1 MATIDILMPADQ
13 AEGTEATVG
22 TWLKQVGDP
31 VALHEPLVE
40 ITTDKVNMEVPAP
53 AAGVLAEVCCAAG
66 TRIEP
71 GAVLGR
77 VSTEAAAGMA
87 AGGSPEGGAAAAA
100 AAVQRSTPAVMPS
113 TTPPAAALGLT
124 PAVRQLLKQHQLD
137 AAQVPATGPGG
148 RLTREDVLAY
158 VEQRHLTDD
167 SSVPGPAARQARPSR
182 RVPHTPMRRSIATNM
197 ARSLAAAPH
206 VTSVF
211 EADMTAVLA
220 DREARKAATGAAPTV
235 TAYLVR
241 AVVAALGRVPEV
253 NSRWHEDA
261 VEIFEDINIGVGV
274 ATPDGGL
281 IAPVI
286 HGAQQMSL
294 EAIHARLDDVTARAR
309 AGTLSQADV
318 TGGTFTIS
326 NHGVSGSLLAAPII
340 IPQPQAAVLGVGALQ
355 RRPVVRVIDGAE
367 SIVIRPMV
375 YITLTLDHRVL
386 DAQQSNAF
394 MVACVAALEA
404 PPA

>member
-22 TWLKQVGDP
+22 TWLKQVGET

-53 AAGVLAEVCCAAG
+53 AAGVLTEVCCAAG

-77 VSTEAAAGMA
+77 LSTDLAAGMHAGQTA
-87 AGGSPEGGAAAAA
+87 ADSGGASAAAA
-100 AAVQRSTPAVMPS
+100 RSTPAVMPS

-148 RLTREDVLAY
+148 RLTREDVLAF
-158 VEQRHLTDD
+158 VGQRHVTEE
-167 SSVPGPAARQARPSR
+167 SSVPATAGRQARPSR

-211 EADMTAVLA
+211 EADLTAVLA
-220 DREARKAATGAAPTV
+220 DREARKAATGTAPTV
-235 TAYLVR
+235 TAYVVK
-241 AVVAALGRVPEV
+241 AVVTALGRVPEV

-261 VEIFEDINIGVGV
+261 VEIFDDVNIGVGV

-286 HGAQQMSL
+286 HGAQHLSL
-294 EAIHARLDDVTARAR
+294 EAIHARLDEVTGRAR

-318 TGGTFTIS
+318 SGGTFTIS

-355 RRPVVRVIDGAE
+355 RRPVVRIIDGAE
-367 SIVIRPMV
+367 AIVIRPMV
-375 YITLTLDHRVL
+375 YVTLTLDHRVL

-404 PPA
+404 PQA

>member
-1 MATIDILMPADQ
+1 
-13 AEGTEATVG
+13 
-22 TWLKQVGDP
+22 
-31 VALHEPLVE
+31 
-40 ITTDKVNMEVPAP
+40 MEVPAP

-77 VSTEAAAGMA
+77 VSTDAAAGVA
-87 AGGSPEGGAAAAA
+87 AGGAPVGRAAAAA
-100 AAVQRSTPAVMPS
+100 AAQRSTPAVMPS

-211 EADMTAVLA
+211 EADMTAVLT

-235 TAYLVR
+235 TAYVVR

-286 HGAQQMSL
+286 HGAQHLSL
-294 EAIHARLDDVTARAR
+294 EAVHARLDDVTARAR

-355 RRPVVRVIDGAE
+355 RRPVVRVIDGVE

-375 YITLTLDHRVL
+375 YVTLTLDHRVL

>member
-40 ITTDKVNMEVPAP
+40 ITTDKVNMEVPSP
-53 AAGVLAEVCCAAG
+53 AAGVLVEVCCVAG

-77 VSTEAAAGMA
+77 LSTDH
-87 AGGSPEGGAAAAA
+87 A
-100 AAVQRSTPAVMPS
+100 AAVRIDQATTAAPRPVPAVMPS
-113 TTPPAAALGLT
+113 TAPPAAALGLT

-148 RLTREDVLAY
+148 RLTREDVLAF
-158 VEQRHLTDD
+158 VAQRHVTDD
-167 SSVPGPAARQARPSR
+167 SRVPDPAGRQARPSR
-182 RVPHTPMRRSIATNM
+182 RVPHTPMRRSIASNM

-211 EADMTAVLA
+211 EADMSAILA

-235 TAYLVR
+235 TAYVVK
-241 AVVAALGRVPEV
+241 AVVTALARVPEV

-261 VEIFEDINIGVGV
+261 VEIFEDVNIGVGV

-286 HGAQQMSL
+286 HGAQHLSL

-318 TGGTFTIS
+318 SGGTFTIS

-355 RRPVVRVIDGAE
+355 RRPVVRLIEGSEA
-367 SIVIRPMV
+367 IVVKPMV
-375 YITLTLDHRVL
+375 YVTLTLDHRVL

-394 MVACVAALEA
+394 MVACVSALES
-404 PPA
+404 PASAGSK

>member
-40 ITTDKVNMEVPAP
+40 ITTDKVNMEVPSP

-77 VSTEAAAGMA
+77 LSTAPDVAAGA
-87 AGGSPEGGAAAAA
+87 APVAAAASGGSA
-100 AAVQRSTPAVMPS
+100 AARPVPAVMPS
-113 TTPPAAALGLT
+113 TAPPAAALGLT

-148 RLTREDVLAY
+148 RLTREDVLAF
-158 VEQRHLTDD
+158 VEQRHVTDD
-167 SSVPGPAARQARPSR
+167 SSVPPANGRQARPSR

-235 TAYLVR
+235 TAYVVK
-241 AVVAALGRVPEV
+241 AVVTALGRVPEV

-261 VEIFEDINIGVGV
+261 VEIFDDINIGVGV

-286 HGAQQMSL
+286 HGAQHLSL
-294 EAIHARLDDVTARAR
+294 DDIHARLDEVTGRAR

-318 TGGTFTIS
+318 SGGTFTIS

-355 RRPVVRVIDGAE
+355 RRPVVRLVDGAE
-367 SIVIRPMV
+367 AIVVRPMV
-375 YITLTLDHRVL
+375 YVTLTLDHRVL

-394 MVACVAALEA
+394 MVACVSALEA
-404 PPA
+404 PRT

>member
-22 TWLKQVGDP
+22 TWLKQVGEP

-53 AAGVLAEVCCAAG
+53 AAGVLTEVCCAAG

-77 VSTEAAAGMA
+77 LSTD
-87 AGGSPEGGAAAAA
+87 AA
-100 AAVQRSTPAVMPS
+100 AAVDGGPRTDDAGRTVAGRTTPAVMPS

-148 RLTREDVLAY
+148 RLTREDVLAF
-158 VEQRHLTDD
+158 VEQRHVTDE
-167 SSVPGPAARQARPSR
+167 SSIPATEGRQARPSR

-211 EADMTAVLA
+211 EADLTAVLA
-220 DREARKAATGAAPTV
+220 DREARKATTGTAPTV
-235 TAYLVR
+235 TAYVVK
-241 AVVAALGRVPEV
+241 AVVTALGRVPEV

-261 VEIFEDINIGVGV
+261 VEIFEDVNIGVGV

-286 HGAQQMSL
+286 HGAQHLSL
-294 EAIHARLDDVTARAR
+294 EAIHVRLDEVTGRAR

-318 TGGTFTIS
+318 SGGTFTIS

-355 RRPVVRVIDGAE
+355 RRPVVRNIDGAE
-367 SIVIRPMV
+367 AIVIRPMV
-375 YITLTLDHRVL
+375 YVTLTLDHRVL

-404 PPA
+404 PQA

>member
-77 VSTEAAAGMA
+77 VSTDAAAGVA
-87 AGGSPEGGAAAAA
+87 AGGAPVGAAAAA
-100 AAVQRSTPAVMPS
+100 AAAQRSTPAGMPS

-182 RVPHTPMRRSIATNM
+182 R
-197 ARSLAAAPH
+197 
-206 VTSVF
+206 
-211 EADMTAVLA
+211 
-220 DREARKAATGAAPTV
+220 
-235 TAYLVR
+235 
-241 AVVAALGRVPEV
+241 
-253 NSRWHEDA
+253 
-261 VEIFEDINIGVGV
+261 IGVCG
-274 ATPDGGL
+274 TRRDG
-281 IAPVI
+281 
-286 HGAQQMSL
+286 
-294 EAIHARLDDVTARAR
+294 RA
-309 AGTLSQADV
+309 
-318 TGGTFTIS
+318 
-326 NHGVSGSLLAAPII
+326 
-340 IPQPQAAVLGVGALQ
+340 
-355 RRPVVRVIDGAE
+355 
-367 SIVIRPMV
+367 
-375 YITLTLDHRVL
+375 
-386 DAQQSNAF
+386 
-394 MVACVAALEA
+394 
-404 PPA
+404 